1 MKFPCSAA
9 NIAIYLLFT
18 FLWMALFINASQNDI
33 IKMTD
38 ELDNTNFEFF
48 FFEDD
53 DVLVAT
59 RDQFLTH
66 DDGVY
71 PLKCGDHLQIIKHE
85 HNRLINRYIKITA
98 QFLHQNTTDNIT
110 FYYQPLQNHLEKKV
124 YKIEDQN
131 KSDCSDWSCSIL

>member
-1 MKFPCSAA
+1 M
-9 NIAIYLLFT
+9 YLIFT

-33 IKMTD
+33 LLEFID
-38 ELDNTNFEFF
+38 ELDNTDFELF

-71 PLKCGDHLQIIKHE
+71 PLKRGDHLQIIKHE

-98 QFLHQNTTDNIT
+98 QFLNKDTTDNIT

-124 YKIEDQN
+124 VIQKRKFSFFSKFN
-131 KSDCSDWSCSIL
+131 SIL